1 MFSGFF
7 ESIIRKI
14 ILPLPILWWL
24 VVEQGK
30 EIQWIW
36 YCNAAVQILMTTVTV
51 LYARKVLVKLSSH

>member
-30 EIQWIW
+30 EIHWIW